1 MNSGHSASSTPAA
14 FLDDFATMSSFGATA
29 AGGVDREAAT
39 ADDGRTRRFLADLFD
54 RHGLTTTVDAVGN
67 MYGGVEFV
75 PGAPYV
81 LVGSHLDS
89 QPTAG
94 KYDGAYGVLA
104 AAHAVHQIKEHVERG
119 SVTPQFNL
127 AVVNWF
133 NEEGSRFSPS
143 LMGSGVFIGKFDA
156 DDILKV
162 TDRAGISVRDALS
175 DIGFHGDGTQLE
187 AVSYAEIHIEQG
199 PILEQEGRTIGIVT
213 ANWAARKYSITVH
226 GEQSHTGATHMSLRR
241 DALVGASRVVLAAR
255 ELTTKFDDGLLLA
268 SVGQFDV
275 EPNSPIVVPS
285 KVTMAID
292 IRSSDLDVL
301 EQAHEILLAAI
312 AEVTEVHV
320 SIDTSSLRPSTSY
333 QLEGVELAEEAAKDL
348 GLSYRRM
355 LTMAGHDSVNLK
367 DIVPTIMLFVPSVD
381 GISHSEKELTHDA
394 DLRDGVKMLTE
405 TVARMVRGDIGAIRT
420 AEFASTSHT
429 SP

>member
-1 MNSGHSASSTPAA
+1 MF
-14 FLDDFATMSSFGATA
+14 FLQDFEAMSRFGATA

-39 ADDGRTRRFLADLFD
+39 ADDGRTRRFLAAWFD
-54 RHGLTTTVDAVGN
+54 RHGLTTVVDSVGN
-67 MYGGVEFV
+67 MYGTVEFV

-104 AAHAVHQIKEHVERG
+104 AAHAAREIADRVEQG
-119 SVTPQFNL
+119 SLTPQFNV

-156 DDILKV
+156 ENILDV

-175 DIGFHGDGTQLE
+175 DIGFHGDGT
-187 AVSYAEIHIEQG
+187 APIAASYAEIHIEQG
-199 PILEQEGRTIGIVT
+199 PILEKEDTTIGIVT

-226 GEQSHTGATHMSLRR
+226 GEQSHTGATHMALRH
-241 DALVGASRVVLAAR
+241 DALVGASKIVVAAR

-292 IRSSDLDVL
+292 IRSSDPDVL
-301 EQAHEILLAAI
+301 EKAHAMLLDAI
-312 AEVTEVHV
+312 EQETEVQV
-320 SIDTSSLRPSTSY
+320 SINTSSLRPSTSY
-333 QLEGVELAEEAAKDL
+333 QGEGVELAEKAATDL

-355 LTMAGHDSVNLK
+355 LTMAGHDSVNMK
-367 DIVPTIMLFVPSVD
+367 DIVPTVMLFVPSVD
-381 GISHSEKELTHDA
+381 GISHSEKELTHD
-394 DLRDGVKMLTE
+394 DDMVDGVRMLTE
-405 TVARMVRGDIGAIRT
+405 TVARLVRGDIA
-420 AEFASTSHT
+420 TS
-429 SP
+429 

>member
-1 MNSGHSASSTPAA
+1 MG

-39 ADDGRTRRFLADLFD
+39 ADDGRTRRFLADWFD
-54 RHGLTTTVDAVGN
+54 RHGLTTTVDAIGN
-67 MYGGVEFV
+67 MYGSAEFV
-75 PGAPYV
+75 AGAPYV

-104 AAHAVHQIKEHVERG
+104 AAHAVHHLKEHVERG
-119 SVTPQFNL
+119 SLTPQFNL
-127 AVVNWF
+127 AAVNWF

-156 DDILKV
+156 DDILKL
-162 TDRAGISVRDALS
+162 TDRTGVSVRDALS
-175 DIGFHGDGTQLE
+175 DIGFHGNDSAPE

-199 PILEQEGRTIGIVT
+199 PILEQEGTTIGVVT

-226 GEQSHTGATHMSLRR
+226 GEQSHTGATHMALRH

-255 ELTTKFDDGLLLA
+255 ELTRKFDDGLLLA

-285 KVTMAID
+285 KVTMAVD
-292 IRSSDLDVL
+292 LRSSDPGVL
-301 EQAHEILLAAI
+301 EQAHEMLLAAI
-312 AEVTEVHV
+312 ADEVEVNV
-320 SIDTSSLRPSTSY
+320 SIDTSSSRPSTTY

-367 DIVPTIMLFVPSVD
+367 DIVPTVMLFVPSVD
-381 GISHSEKELTHDA
+381 GISHSEKELTRDE
-394 DLRDGVKMLTE
+394 DLLAGVKMLTE
-405 TVARMVRGDIGAIRT
+405 TVARMVRGDIGAAHP
-420 AEFASTSHT
+420 AELASSIHT
-429 SP
+429 SS

>member
-1 MNSGHSASSTPAA
+1 MT
-14 FLDDFATMSSFGATA
+14 FLDDFTAMSQFGATA
-29 AGGVDREAAT
+29 AGGVHREAAT
-39 ADDGRTRRFLADLFD
+39 ADDGRTRRFLADWFD
-54 RHGLTTTVDAVGN
+54 RHGFTTTVDAVGN
-67 MYGGVEFV
+67 MYGTVEFA

-104 AAHAVHQIKEHVERG
+104 AAHAAYEVAECVERG
-119 SVTPQFNL
+119 SVAPQFNL

-143 LMGSGVFIGKFDA
+143 LMGSGVFIGKFEA

-162 TDRAGISVRDALS
+162 TDRSGVSVRDALS
-175 DIGFHGDGTQLE
+175 NIGFHGNDSAPE
-187 AVSYAEIHIEQG
+187 AASYAEIHIEQG
-199 PILEQEGRTIGIVT
+199 PILESTGTTIGIVT

-226 GEQSHTGATHMSLRR
+226 GEQSHTGATHMALRH
-241 DALVGASRVVLAAR
+241 DALVGASRIVLAAR
-255 ELTTKFDDGLLLA
+255 DLTTQFPEEALLA
-268 SVGQFDV
+268 SVGEFDV

-292 IRSSDLDVL
+292 VRSSDPDVL
-301 EQAHEILLAAI
+301 EQAHNMLLAAI
-312 AEVTEVHV
+312 AQETEVHV
-320 SIDTSSLRPSTSY
+320 SIDSSALRPSTSY
-333 QLEGVELAEEAAKDL
+333 QSDAVELAEEAAKDL

-367 DIVPTIMLFVPSVD
+367 DIVPTVMLFVPSVD
-381 GISHSEKELTHDA
+381 GISHSEKELTRDS
-394 DLRDGVKMLTE
+394 DLVDGVTMLTE
-405 TVARMVRGDIGAIRT
+405 TVARMVRGDIGNVEAGNLEATELAGVGSRQT
-420 AEFASTSHT
+420 
-429 SP
+429 

>member
-1 MNSGHSASSTPAA
+1 MT

-39 ADDGRTRRFLADLFD
+39 ADDGRTRRFLADWFD
-54 RHGLTTTVDAVGN
+54 RHGLTTIVDAIGN
-67 MYGGVEFV
+67 MYGSVEFV

-104 AAHAVHQIKEHVERG
+104 AAHAVHHLKEHVERG
-119 SVTPQFNL
+119 SLTPQFNL
-127 AVVNWF
+127 AAVNWF

-156 DDILKV
+156 DEILKV

-175 DIGFHGDGTQLE
+175 DIGFHGIDPAPE

-199 PILEQEGRTIGIVT
+199 PILEKEGLRIGIVT

-226 GEQSHTGATHMSLRR
+226 GEQSHTGATHMALRH
-241 DALVGASRVVLAAR
+241 DALVGASRIVLAAR
-255 ELTTKFDDGLLLA
+255 ELTRNFDDGLLLA

-285 KVTMAID
+285 KVTMAVD
-292 IRSSDLDVL
+292 LRSSDPDVL
-301 EQAHEILLAAI
+301 EQAHEMLLAAI
-312 AEVTEVHV
+312 DEVTEVNV

-348 GLSYRRM
+348 GLSHRRM

-367 DIVPTIMLFVPSVD
+367 DIVPTVMLFVPSVD
-381 GISHSEKELTHDA
+381 GISHSEKELTRDE
-394 DLRDGVKMLTE
+394 DLLAGVKMLTE
-405 TVARMVRGDIGAIRT
+405 TVARMVRGDIGAAHP
-420 AEFASTSHT
+420 AEFANASHT
-429 SP
+429 SS

>member
-1 MNSGHSASSTPAA
+1 
-14 FLDDFATMSSFGATA
+14 MSSFGATA

-39 ADDGRTRRFLADLFD
+39 ADDGRTRRFLADWFD
-54 RHGLTTTVDAVGN
+54 RHGLTTIVDAIGN
-67 MYGGVEFV
+67 MYGSVEFV

-104 AAHAVHQIKEHVERG
+104 AAHAVHHLKEHVERG
-119 SVTPQFNL
+119 SLTPQFNL
-127 AVVNWF
+127 AAVNWF

-156 DDILKV
+156 DEILKV

-175 DIGFHGDGTQLE
+175 DIGFHGIDPAPE

-199 PILEQEGRTIGIVT
+199 PILEKEGLRIGIVT

-226 GEQSHTGATHMSLRR
+226 GEQSHTGATHMALRH
-241 DALVGASRVVLAAR
+241 DALVGASRIVLAAR
-255 ELTTKFDDGLLLA
+255 ELTRNFDDGLLLA

-285 KVTMAID
+285 KVTMAVD
-292 IRSSDLDVL
+292 LRSSDPDVL
-301 EQAHEILLAAI
+301 EQAHEMLLAAI
-312 AEVTEVHV
+312 DEVTEVNV

-348 GLSYRRM
+348 GLSHRRM

-367 DIVPTIMLFVPSVD
+367 DIVPTVMLFVPSVD
-381 GISHSEKELTHDA
+381 GISHSEKELTRDE
-394 DLRDGVKMLTE
+394 DLLAGVKMLTE
-405 TVARMVRGDIGAIRT
+405 TVARMVRGDIGAAHP
-420 AEFASTSHT
+420 AEFANASHT
-429 SP
+429 SS

>member
-1 MNSGHSASSTPAA
+1 MT
-14 FLDDFATMSSFGATA
+14 FLDDFATLSSFGATA
-29 AGGVDREAAT
+29 HGGVHREAAT
-39 ADDGRTRRFLADLFD
+39 ADDGRARRFLADWFD

-67 MYGGVEFV
+67 MYGSIEFV

-104 AAHAVHQIKEHVERG
+104 AAHAAYQVIECVERG

-162 TDRAGISVRDALS
+162 TDRDGITVRDALS
-175 DIGFHGDGTQLE
+175 NIGFHGDDQQPD

-199 PILEQEGRTIGIVT
+199 PILEQEGTTIGIVT

-226 GEQSHTGATHMSLRR
+226 GEQSHTGATHMALRH
-241 DALVGASRVVLAAR
+241 DALVGASKIVLAAR
-255 ELTTKFDDGLLLA
+255 ELTTRFPDGTLLA
-268 SVGQFDV
+268 SVGQFDI

-285 KVTMAID
+285 KVSMAID
-292 IRSSDLDVL
+292 VRSSDPDVL
-301 EQAHEILLAAI
+301 EQAHDMLLAAI
-312 AEVTEVHV
+312 AQETEVHV
-320 SIDTSSLRPSTSY
+320 SIDTSALRPSTSY
-333 QLEGVELAEEAAKDL
+333 QSEGVELAEEAAKDL
-348 GLSYRRM
+348 GLSHRRI

-367 DIVPTIMLFVPSVD
+367 DIVPTVMLFVPSVD
-381 GISHSEKELTHDA
+381 GISHSEKELTRDS
-394 DLRDGVKMLTE
+394 DLVDGVTMLTE
-405 TVARMVRGDIGAIRT
+405 TVARMVRGDIGVAK
-420 AEFASTSHT
+420 APELAGTSGVG
-429 SP
+429 SRQR

>member
-1 MNSGHSASSTPAA
+1 
-14 FLDDFATMSSFGATA
+14 MSRFGATA

-39 ADDGRTRRFLADLFD
+39 ADDGRTRRFLAAWFD
-54 RHGLTTTVDAVGN
+54 RHGLTTVVDSVGN
-67 MYGGVEFV
+67 MYGTVEFV

-104 AAHAVHQIKEHVERG
+104 AAHAAREIADRVEQG
-119 SVTPQFNL
+119 SLTPQFNV

-156 DDILKV
+156 ENILDV

-175 DIGFHGDGTQLE
+175 DIGFHGDGT
-187 AVSYAEIHIEQG
+187 APIAASYAEIHIEQG
-199 PILEQEGRTIGIVT
+199 PILEKEDTTIGIVT

-226 GEQSHTGATHMSLRR
+226 GEQSHTGATHMALRH
-241 DALVGASRVVLAAR
+241 DALVGASKIVVAAR

-292 IRSSDLDVL
+292 IRSSDPDVL
-301 EQAHEILLAAI
+301 EKAHAMLLDAI
-312 AEVTEVHV
+312 EQETEVQV
-320 SIDTSSLRPSTSY
+320 SINTSSLRPSTSY
-333 QLEGVELAEEAAKDL
+333 QGEGVELAEKAATDL

-355 LTMAGHDSVNLK
+355 LTMAGHDSVNMK
-367 DIVPTIMLFVPSVD
+367 DIVPTVMLFVPSVD
-381 GISHSEKELTHDA
+381 GISHSEKELTHD
-394 DLRDGVKMLTE
+394 DDMVDGVRMLTE
-405 TVARMVRGDIGAIRT
+405 TVARLVRGDIA
-420 AEFASTSHT
+420 TS
-429 SP
+429 

>member
-1 MNSGHSASSTPAA
+1 MG

-39 ADDGRTRRFLADLFD
+39 ADDGRTRRFLTDWFD
-54 RHGLTTTVDAVGN
+54 RHGLTTSVDAVGN
-67 MYGGVEFV
+67 IYGSVEFV
-75 PGAPYV
+75 PGAPHV

-104 AAHAVHQIKEHVERG
+104 AAHAVHHLKEHVERG
-119 SVTPQFNL
+119 SLTPQFNL
-127 AVVNWF
+127 AAVNWF

-175 DIGFHGDGTQLE
+175 DIGFHGNDGQPE
-187 AVSYAEIHIEQG
+187 AVAYAEIHIEQG
-199 PILEQEGRTIGIVT
+199 PILEKEGTTIGIVT

-226 GEQSHTGATHMSLRR
+226 GEQSHTGATHMALRR

-285 KVTMAID
+285 KVTLAVD
-292 IRSSDLDVL
+292 LRSSDPDVL
-301 EQAHEILLAAI
+301 EQAHEMLLAAI
-312 AEVTEVHV
+312 AEVPEVNV

-367 DIVPTIMLFVPSVD
+367 DVVPTVMLFVPSVD
-381 GISHSEKELTHDA
+381 GISHSEKELTHDE
-394 DLRDGVKMLTE
+394 DLLDGVKMLTE
-405 TVARMVRGDIGAIRT
+405 TVARMVRGDIGAAHT
-420 AEFASTSHT
+420 AELVNSIHT
-429 SP
+429 SS

>member
-1 MNSGHSASSTPAA
+1 MT
-14 FLDDFATMSSFGATA
+14 FLDDFAAMSQFGATA
-29 AGGVDREAAT
+29 AGGVHREAAT
-39 ADDGRTRRFLADLFD
+39 ADDGRTRKFLADWFD
-54 RHGLTTTVDAVGN
+54 RHGFTTTVDAVGN
-67 MYGGVEFV
+67 MYGTVELV
-75 PGAPYV
+75 PGAPCV

-104 AAHAVHQIKEHVERG
+104 AAYAVYEVAECVERG
-119 SVTPQFNL
+119 SVTSQFNL

-162 TDRAGISVRDALS
+162 TDRSGVSVQDALS
-175 DIGFHGDGTQLE
+175 DIGFHGDATPPE

-199 PILEQEGRTIGIVT
+199 PILENTGTTIGIVT

-226 GEQSHTGATHMSLRR
+226 GEQSHTGATHMALRH
-241 DALVGASRVVLAAR
+241 DALVGASRIVLAAR
-255 ELTTKFDDGLLLA
+255 ELTTQFPEQALLA
-268 SVGQFDV
+268 SVGEFDV

-292 IRSSDLDVL
+292 IRSSDPEVL
-301 EQAHEILLAAI
+301 EQAHEKLLAAVDSVN
-312 AEVTEVHV
+312 ADGEVWV
-320 SIDTSSLRPSTSY
+320 SIDTSALRPSTSY
-333 QLEGVELAEEAAKDL
+333 QIEGVELAEEAAESL
-348 GLSYRRM
+348 GLSCRRM

-367 DIVPTIMLFVPSVD
+367 DVVPTVMLFVPSVD
-381 GISHSEKELTHDA
+381 GISHSEKELTHDS
-394 DLRDGVKMLTE
+394 DLLDGVKMLAE
-405 TVARMVRGDIGAIRT
+405 TVARMVRGDIDVGRSSELAGASRT
-420 AEFASTSHT
+420 RA
-429 SP
+429 

>member
-1 MNSGHSASSTPAA
+1 MA
-14 FLDDFATMSSFGATA
+14 FLDDFAAMSQFGATA
-29 AGGVDREAAT
+29 AGGVHREAAT
-39 ADDGRTRRFLADLFD
+39 ADDGRTRRFLAAWFD
-54 RHGLTTTVDAVGN
+54 RHGFTTTVDAVGN
-67 MYGGVEFV
+67 MYGTVELV

-104 AAHAVHQIKEHVERG
+104 AAHAAYEVAECVERG

-162 TDRAGISVRDALS
+162 TDRSGISVQDALS
-175 DIGFHGDGTQLE
+175 DIGFHGSDAAPE
-187 AVSYAEIHIEQG
+187 AASYAEIHIEQG
-199 PILEQEGRTIGIVT
+199 PILENTGTTIGIVT

-226 GEQSHTGATHMSLRR
+226 GEQSHTGATHMALRH
-241 DALVGASRVVLAAR
+241 DALVGASRIVLAAR
-255 ELTTKFDDGLLLA
+255 DLTTQFPQEALLA
-268 SVGQFDV
+268 SVGEFDV

-292 IRSSDLDVL
+292 IRSSDPEVLD
-301 EQAHEILLAAI
+301 QAHDKLLAAI
-312 AEVTEVHV
+312 DSVNTDGEVRV
-320 SIDTSSLRPSTSY
+320 SIDTSALRPSTSY
-333 QLEGVELAEEAAKDL
+333 QTEGVELAEEAAESL
-348 GLSYRRM
+348 GLSCRRM

-367 DIVPTIMLFVPSVD
+367 DVVPTVMLFVPSVD
-381 GISHSEKELTHDA
+381 GISHSEKELTHDS
-394 DLRDGVKMLTE
+394 DLLDGVKMLAE
-405 TVARMVRGDIGAIRT
+405 TVARMVRGDIGVGRSSELAGTSRT
-420 AEFASTSHT
+420 RA
-429 SP
+429 

>member
-1 MNSGHSASSTPAA
+1 MQ
-14 FLDDFATMSSFGATA
+14 FIDDFNAMSQFGATA

-39 ADDGRTRRFLADLFD
+39 ADDGRTRRFLADWFD
-54 RHGLTTTVDAVGN
+54 RHGLTTIVDAVGN
-67 MYGGVEFV
+67 MYGTVEFV

-104 AAHAVHQIKEHVERG
+104 AAHAVQAIKEKVADG
-119 SVTPQFNL
+119 SLTPRFNV
-127 AVVNWF
+127 AAVNWF

-143 LMGSGVFIGKFDA
+143 LMGSGVYIGKFDA
-156 DDILKV
+156 ENILKV

-175 DIGFHGDGTQLE
+175 DIGFHGTGTQPE

-199 PILEQEGRTIGIVT
+199 PILEHEGTTIGIVT

-226 GEQSHTGATHMSLRR
+226 GEQSHTGATHMALRH
-241 DALVGASRVVLAAR
+241 DALVGASKIVVAAR
-255 ELTTKFDDGLLLA
+255 ELTKKFPDGLLLA

-292 IRSSDLDVL
+292 IRSSDPEVL
-301 EQAHEILLAAI
+301 EQAHAMLLDAI
-312 AEVTEVHV
+312 AEETEVQI
-320 SIDTSSLRPSTSY
+320 SIDTSALRPSTSY
-333 QLEGVELAEEAAKDL
+333 QTEGVELAEKAATDL
-348 GLSYRRM
+348 GLSYRTM
-355 LTMAGHDSVNLK
+355 LTMAGHDSVNMK
-367 DIVPTIMLFVPSVD
+367 DIVPTVMLFVPSVD

-394 DLRDGVKMLTE
+394 DLLDGVTMLTE
-405 TVARMVRGDIGAIRT
+405 TVARLVRGDL
-420 AEFASTSHT
+420 ETS
-429 SP
+429 S

>member
-1 MNSGHSASSTPAA
+1 
-14 FLDDFATMSSFGATA
+14 MSSFGATA

-39 ADDGRTRRFLADLFD
+39 ADDGRTRRFLADWFD
-54 RHGLTTTVDAVGN
+54 RHGLTTTVDAIGN
-67 MYGGVEFV
+67 MYGSAEFV
-75 PGAPYV
+75 AGAPYV

-104 AAHAVHQIKEHVERG
+104 AAHAVHHLKEHVERG
-119 SVTPQFNL
+119 SLTPQFNL
-127 AVVNWF
+127 AAVNWF

-175 DIGFHGDGTQLE
+175 DIGFHGTDTEPE

-199 PILEQEGRTIGIVT
+199 PILEQEGTTIGIVT

-226 GEQSHTGATHMSLRR
+226 GEQSHTGATHMALRH

-255 ELTTKFDDGLLLA
+255 ELTNKFDDGLLLA

-285 KVTMAID
+285 KVTMAVD
-292 IRSSDLDVL
+292 LRSSDPDVL
-301 EQAHEILLAAI
+301 AQAHEMLLAAI
-312 AEVTEVHV
+312 AEVTEVNV
-320 SIDTSSLRPSTSY
+320 NIDTSSLRPSTSY

-367 DIVPTIMLFVPSVD
+367 DIVPTVMLFVPSVD
-381 GISHSEKELTHDA
+381 GISHSEKELTRDE
-394 DLRDGVKMLTE
+394 DLLAGVKMLTE
-405 TVARMVRGDIGAIRT
+405 TVARMVRGDIGAAHP
-420 AEFASTSHT
+420 AEFANASHT
-429 SP
+429 SS

>member
-1 MNSGHSASSTPAA
+1 MP
-14 FLDDFATMSSFGATA
+14 FLDDFAAMSQFGATA
-29 AGGVDREAAT
+29 AGGVHREAAT
-39 ADDGRTRRFLADLFD
+39 ADDGRTRRFLADWFD
-54 RHGLTTTVDAVGN
+54 RHGFTTTVDAVGN
-67 MYGGVEFV
+67 MYGTVEFV

-104 AAHAVHQIKEHVERG
+104 AAHAAHEVAECIERG

-162 TDRAGISVRDALS
+162 TDRSGVSVRDALS
-175 DIGFHGDGTQLE
+175 DIGFHGNDNAPE
-187 AVSYAEIHIEQG
+187 AASYAEIHIEQG
-199 PILEQEGRTIGIVT
+199 PILENTGTTIGIVT

-226 GEQSHTGATHMSLRR
+226 GEQSHTGATHMALRH
-241 DALVGASRVVLAAR
+241 DALVGASRIVLAAR
-255 ELTTKFDDGLLLA
+255 DLTTQFPQEALLA
-268 SVGQFDV
+268 SVGEFDV

-292 IRSSDLDVL
+292 IRSSDPEIL
-301 EQAHEILLAAI
+301 EQAHEKMLAAI
-312 AEVTEVHV
+312 DSVNADGEVRV
-320 SIDTSSLRPSTSY
+320 SIDTSALRPSTSY
-333 QLEGVELAEEAAKDL
+333 QTEGVELAEEAAGSL
-348 GLSYRRM
+348 GLSCRRM

-367 DIVPTIMLFVPSVD
+367 DIVPTVMLFVPSVD
-381 GISHSEKELTHDA
+381 GISHSEKELTHDT
-394 DLRDGVKMLTE
+394 DLLDGVKMLAE
-405 TVARMVRGDIGAIRT
+405 TVARMVRGDIGVGRSSELAGTSRT
-420 AEFASTSHT
+420 RA
-429 SP
+429 

>member
-1 MNSGHSASSTPAA
+1 MHFMSDFDALSSI
-14 FLDDFATMSSFGATA
+14 GATA
-29 AGGVDREAAT
+29 NGGVHREAAT
-39 ADDGRTRRFLADLFD
+39 ADDGRTRRFLADWFD
-54 RHGLTTTVDAVGN
+54 RHGLTTVVDSVGN
-67 MYGGVEFV
+67 MFGTVEFV

-104 AAHAVHQIKEHVERG
+104 AAHAAHHIKEHVERG

-156 DDILKV
+156 EDILMA

-175 DIGFHGDGTQLE
+175 DIGFHGDGTAPE

-199 PILEQEGRTIGIVT
+199 PILETEGATIGIVS

-226 GEQSHTGATHMSLRR
+226 GEQSHTGATHMALRH
-241 DALVGASRVVLAAR
+241 DALVGASKIVLAAR
-255 ELTTKFDDGLLLA
+255 ELTTQFPDGLLLA

-275 EPNSPIVVPS
+275 EPNSH
-285 KVTMAID
+285 M
-292 IRSSDLDVL
+292 
-301 EQAHEILLAAI
+301 LLAAI
-312 AEVTEVHV
+312 AQETEVHI
-320 SIDTSSLRPSTSY
+320 SIDTSALRPSTSY
-333 QLEGVELAEEAAKDL
+333 QSEGVELAEEAAKDL

-367 DIVPTIMLFVPSVD
+367 DIVPTVMLFVPSVD
-381 GISHSEKELTHDA
+381 GISHSEKELTREN
-394 DLRDGVKMLTE
+394 DLLDGVRMLTE
-405 TVARMVRGDIGAIRT
+405 TVARMVRGDIGDVKAT
-420 AEFASTSHT
+420 ELTSVGSRQT
-429 SP
+429 

>member
-1 MNSGHSASSTPAA
+1 
-14 FLDDFATMSSFGATA
+14 MSEFGATA
-29 AGGVDREAAT
+29 AGGVHREAAT
-39 ADDGRTRRFLADLFD
+39 ADDGRTRRFLADWFD
-54 RHGLTTTVDAVGN
+54 RHGFTTTVDSVGN
-67 MYGGVEFV
+67 MYGTVEFV
-75 PGAPYV
+75 PGAQYV

-104 AAHAVHQIKEHVERG
+104 AAYAAREVADCVERG

-162 TDRAGISVRDALS
+162 TDRSGVSVRDALS
-175 DIGFHGDGTQLE
+175 DIGFHGDAKPPE

-199 PILEQEGRTIGIVT
+199 PILEQEGTTIGIVT

-226 GEQSHTGATHMSLRR
+226 GEQSHTGATHMALRH

-255 ELTTKFDDGLLLA
+255 ELTTQFPEQALLA
-268 SVGQFDV
+268 SVGEFDV

-285 KVTMAID
+285 TVTMAID
-292 IRSSDLDVL
+292 IRSPDPDVL
-301 EQAHEILLAAI
+301 EQAHGLLLAAI
-312 AEVTEVHV
+312 DAVDADGEVHV
-320 SIDTSSLRPSTSY
+320 SIDTSALRPSTSY
-333 QLEGVELAEEAAKDL
+333 QVEGVELAEQAAEDL
-348 GLSYRRM
+348 GLSCRQM

-367 DIVPTIMLFVPSVD
+367 DIVPTVMLFVPSVD
-381 GISHSEKELTHDA
+381 GISHSEKELTHDS
-394 DLRDGVKMLTE
+394 DLLDGVKMLAE
-405 TVARMVRGDIGAIRT
+405 TVARLVRGDIGVGRSSELAG
-420 AEFASTSHT
+420 TSRARA
-429 SP
+429 

>member
-1 MNSGHSASSTPAA
+1 MHFMSDFDTVSSI
-14 FLDDFATMSSFGATA
+14 GATA
-29 AGGVDREAAT
+29 NGGVHREAAT
-39 ADDGRTRRFLADLFD
+39 ADDGRTRRFLADWFD
-54 RHGLTTTVDAVGN
+54 RHGLTTVVDSVGN
-67 MYGGVEFV
+67 MFGTVEFV

-89 QPTAG
+89 RPTAG

-104 AAHAVHQIKEHVERG
+104 AAHAAYQVIECVERG

-156 DDILKV
+156 EDILKA
-162 TDRAGISVRDALS
+162 TDRAGIGVRDALS
-175 DIGFHGDGTQLE
+175 NIGFHGNGTPPE
-187 AVSYAEIHIEQG
+187 TVSYAEIHIEQG
-199 PILEQEGRTIGIVT
+199 PILETEGATIGIVT

-226 GEQSHTGATHMSLRR
+226 GEQSHTGATHMALRH
-241 DALVGASRVVLAAR
+241 DALVGASKVVLATR
-255 ELTTKFDDGLLLA
+255 ELTTQFPDGLLLA

-292 IRSSDLDVL
+292 VRSSDPDVL
-301 EQAHEILLAAI
+301 EQAHDMLLAAI
-312 AEVTEVHV
+312 AQETEVHI
-320 SIDTSSLRPSTSY
+320 SIDTSALRPSTRY
-333 QLEGVELAEEAAKDL
+333 QSEGVELAEEAAKDL

-367 DIVPTIMLFVPSVD
+367 DVVPTVMLFVPSVD
-381 GISHSEKELTHDA
+381 GISHSEKELTRES
-394 DLRDGVKMLTE
+394 DLLDGVKMLTE
-405 TVARMVRGDIGAIRT
+405 TVARMVRGDIGDVKAT
-420 AEFASTSHT
+420 ELTSVGSRQT
-429 SP
+429 

>member
-1 MNSGHSASSTPAA
+1 MD

-39 ADDGRTRRFLADLFD
+39 ADDGRTRRFLADWFD

-67 MYGGVEFV
+67 MYGSVEFV

-104 AAHAVHQIKEHVERG
+104 AAHAVHHLKEHVERG
-119 SVTPQFNL
+119 SLTPQFNL
-127 AVVNWF
+127 AAVNWF

-156 DDILKV
+156 ENILKV

-175 DIGFHGDGTQLE
+175 DIGFHGIDPAPE

-199 PILEQEGRTIGIVT
+199 PILEREGLSIGIVT

-226 GEQSHTGATHMSLRR
+226 GEQSHTGATHMALRH
-241 DALVGASRVVLAAR
+241 DALVGASRIVLAAR
-255 ELTTKFDDGLLLA
+255 ELTSKFDEGLLLA

-285 KVTMAID
+285 KVTMAVD
-292 IRSSDLDVL
+292 LRSSDPGVL
-301 EQAHEILLAAI
+301 EQAHEMLLAAI
-312 AEVTEVHV
+312 AEVNQVNV

-333 QLEGVELAEEAAKDL
+333 QLEGVELAEGAAKDL
-348 GLSYRRM
+348 GLSHRRM

-367 DIVPTIMLFVPSVD
+367 DIVPTVMLFVPSVD
-381 GISHSEKELTHDA
+381 GISHSEKELTREE
-394 DLRDGVKMLTE
+394 DLLDGVKMLTE
-405 TVARMVRGDIGAIRT
+405 TVARMVRGDIGAAHP
-420 AEFASTSHT
+420 AEFANASHT
-429 SP
+429 SS

>member
-1 MNSGHSASSTPAA
+1 MA
-14 FLDDFATMSSFGATA
+14 FLDDFAAMSQFGATA
-29 AGGVDREAAT
+29 PGGVHREAAT
-39 ADDGRTRRFLADLFD
+39 ADDGRTRRFLADWFD
-54 RHGLTTTVDAVGN
+54 RHGFTTTVDAVGN
-67 MYGGVEFV
+67 MYGTVELV

-104 AAHAVHQIKEHVERG
+104 AAHAAYEVAECVERG

-162 TDRAGISVRDALS
+162 TDRSGVSVRDALS
-175 DIGFHGDGTQLE
+175 DIGFHGNDDAPE
-187 AVSYAEIHIEQG
+187 AASYAEIHIEQG
-199 PILEQEGRTIGIVT
+199 PILENTGTTIGIVT

-226 GEQSHTGATHMSLRR
+226 GEQSHTGATHMALRH
-241 DALVGASRVVLAAR
+241 DALVGASRIVLAVR
-255 ELTTKFDDGLLLA
+255 ELTTQFPEQALLA
-268 SVGQFDV
+268 SVGEFDV

-292 IRSSDLDVL
+292 IRSSDPEVL
-301 EQAHEILLAAI
+301 EQAHEKMLAAI
-312 AEVTEVHV
+312 DSVNADGEVRV
-320 SIDTSSLRPSTSY
+320 SIDTSALRPSTSY
-333 QLEGVELAEEAAKDL
+333 QIEGVELAEEAAESL
-348 GLSYRRM
+348 GLSCRRM

-367 DIVPTIMLFVPSVD
+367 DVVPTVMLFVPSVD
-381 GISHSEKELTHDA
+381 GISHSEKELTHDT
-394 DLRDGVKMLTE
+394 DLLDGMKMLAE
-405 TVARMVRGDIGAIRT
+405 TVARMVRGDIGVGLPVELAGTKGTR
-420 AEFASTSHT
+420 
-429 SP
+429 

>member
-1 MNSGHSASSTPAA
+1 MA
-14 FLDDFATMSSFGATA
+14 FLDDFQTMSSFGATA
-29 AGGVDREAAT
+29 AGGVHREAAT
-39 ADDGRTRRFLADLFD
+39 ADDGRTRRFLADWFD
-54 RHGLTTTVDAVGN
+54 RHGFTTTVDVVGN
-67 MYGGVEFV
+67 MYGTVEFV
-75 PGAPYV
+75 SGAPYV

-104 AAHAVHQIKEHVERG
+104 AAYAAHEVAECVERG

-162 TDRAGISVRDALS
+162 TDRRGVSVRDALS
-175 DIGFHGDGTQLE
+175 DIGFHGGSTPPDS
-187 AVSYAEIHIEQG
+187 VSYAEIHIEQG
-199 PILEQEGRTIGIVT
+199 PILEQEGTTIGIVT

-226 GEQSHTGATHMSLRR
+226 GEQSHTGATHMALRH
-241 DALVGASRVVLAAR
+241 DALVGASRIVLAAR
-255 ELTTKFDDGLLLA
+255 ELTTRFPEQALLA
-268 SVGQFDV
+268 SVGEFDI

-292 IRSSDLDVL
+292 IRSSDPDVL
-301 EQAHEILLAAI
+301 EQAHAMLLAAI
-312 AEVTEVHV
+312 AAVDADGEVQV
-320 SIDTSSLRPSTSY
+320 SIDTSALRPSTSY
-333 QLEGVELAEEAAKDL
+333 QVEGVELAEAAAQDL
-348 GLSYRRM
+348 GLSCRRM

-367 DIVPTIMLFVPSVD
+367 DIVPTVMLFVPSVD
-381 GISHSEKELTHDA
+381 GISHSEKELTHDT
-394 DLRDGVKMLTE
+394 DLLDGVKMLAE
-405 TVARMVRGDIGAIRT
+405 TVARMVRGEIGVGRSSELAGMEGAR
-420 AEFASTSHT
+420 
-429 SP
+429 

>member
-1 MNSGHSASSTPAA
+1 MS
-14 FLDDFATMSSFGATA
+14 FIQDFQTMSEFGATA
-29 AGGVDREAAT
+29 AGGVERQAAS
-39 ADDGRTRRFLADLFD
+39 ADDGRTRRFLADWCG

-67 MYGGVEFV
+67 MYGAKEFV

-104 AAHAVHQIKEHVERG
+104 AAYAVHEVAECVERG
-119 SVTPQFNL
+119 SLTPQFNI
-127 AVVNWF
+127 AAVNWF

-162 TDRAGISVRDALS
+162 TDRAGVSVRDALS
-175 DIGFHGDGTQLE
+175 DIGFHGDDPQPE

-199 PILEQEGRTIGIVT
+199 PILEKEGTTIGIVT

-226 GEQSHTGATHMSLRR
+226 GEQSHTGATHMALRH
-241 DALVGASRVVLAAR
+241 DALVGASRIVLAAR
-255 ELTTKFDDGLLLA
+255 ELTTKFPPEALLA
-268 SVGQFDV
+268 SVGQFDM

-292 IRSSDLDVL
+292 LRSSDPEIL
-301 EQAHEILLAAI
+301 EQAHEMLLEAI
-312 AEVTEVHV
+312 AEETETNI
-320 SIDTSSLRPSTSY
+320 SIDTLSLRPSTSY
-333 QLEGVELAEEAAKDL
+333 QLAGVELAEESAQAL

-367 DIVPTIMLFVPSVD
+367 DIVPTVMLFVPSVD
-381 GISHSEKELTHDA
+381 GISHSEKELTHDN
-394 DLRDGVKMLTE
+394 DMLDGVKMLTE
-405 TVARMVRGDIGAIRT
+405 TVARMVRGDIGSSHT
-420 AEFASTSHT
+420 AELAGSSHT
-429 SP
+429 SS

>member
-1 MNSGHSASSTPAA
+1 MP
-14 FLDDFATMSSFGATA
+14 FLQDFDVMSSFGATA

-39 ADDGRTRRFLADLFD
+39 ADDGRTRRFLADWFD
-54 RHGLTTTVDAVGN
+54 RHGLTTVVDSVGN
-67 MYGGVEFV
+67 MYGTIEFV

-104 AAHAVHQIKEHVERG
+104 AAYAAREIADRVEQG
-119 SVTPQFNL
+119 SLTPQFNV
-127 AVVNWF
+127 AAVNWF

-156 DDILKV
+156 ENILNV

-175 DIGFHGDGTQLE
+175 DIGFHGDGTAPQ
-187 AVSYAEIHIEQG
+187 AASYAEIHIEQG
-199 PILEQEGRTIGIVT
+199 PILEEEDTTIGIVT

-226 GEQSHTGATHMSLRR
+226 GEQSHTGATHMALRH
-241 DALVGASRVVLAAR
+241 DALVGASKLVVAAR
-255 ELTTKFDDGLLLA
+255 ELTNQFPDGLLLA

-292 IRSSDLDVL
+292 IRSSDPDVL
-301 EQAHEILLAAI
+301 EQAHAMLLDAI
-312 AEVTEVHV
+312 AQEKEVRI

-333 QLEGVELAEEAAKDL
+333 QSEGVELAEKAATDL

-355 LTMAGHDSVNLK
+355 LTMAGHDSVNMK
-367 DIVPTIMLFVPSVD
+367 DIVPTVMLFVPSVD
-381 GISHSEKELTHDA
+381 GISHSEKELTHDG
-394 DLRDGVKMLTE
+394 DMVDGVRMLTE
-405 TVARMVRGDIGAIRT
+405 TVARLVRGDIA
-420 AEFASTSHT
+420 TS
-429 SP
+429 

>member
-1 MNSGHSASSTPAA
+1 MG

-39 ADDGRTRRFLADLFD
+39 ADDGRTRRFLADWFD

-67 MYGGVEFV
+67 MYGSVEFV

-104 AAHAVHQIKEHVERG
+104 AAHAVHHLKEHVDRG
-119 SVTPQFNL
+119 SLTPQFNL
-127 AVVNWF
+127 AAVNWF

-156 DDILKV
+156 DEILKV

-175 DIGFHGDGTQLE
+175 DIGFHGIDSAPE

-199 PILEQEGRTIGIVT
+199 PILEKEGTTIGIVT

-226 GEQSHTGATHMSLRR
+226 GEQSHTGATHMALRH
-241 DALVGASRVVLAAR
+241 DALVGASRIVLAAR
-255 ELTTKFDDGLLLA
+255 ELTSKFDDGLLLA

-285 KVTMAID
+285 KVTMAVD
-292 IRSSDLDVL
+292 LRSSDPGVL
-301 EQAHEILLAAI
+301 EQAHEMLLAAI
-312 AEVTEVHV
+312 AEVNQVNV

-333 QLEGVELAEEAAKDL
+333 QLEGVELAEGAAKDL
-348 GLSYRRM
+348 GLSHRRM

-367 DIVPTIMLFVPSVD
+367 DIVPTVMLFVPSVD
-381 GISHSEKELTHDA
+381 GISHSEKELTREE
-394 DLRDGVKMLTE
+394 DLLDGVKMLTE
-405 TVARMVRGDIGAIRT
+405 TVARMVRGDIGAAHP
-420 AEFASTSHT
+420 AEFANASHT
-429 SP
+429 SS

>member
-1 MNSGHSASSTPAA
+1 
-14 FLDDFATMSSFGATA
+14 MSQFGATA
-29 AGGVDREAAT
+29 PGGVHREAAT
-39 ADDGRTRRFLADLFD
+39 ADDGRTRRFLADWFD
-54 RHGLTTTVDAVGN
+54 RHGFTTTVDAVGN
-67 MYGGVEFV
+67 MYGTVELV

-104 AAHAVHQIKEHVERG
+104 AAHAAYEVAECVERG

-162 TDRAGISVRDALS
+162 TDRSGVSVRDALS
-175 DIGFHGDGTQLE
+175 DIGFHGNDDAPE
-187 AVSYAEIHIEQG
+187 AASYAEIHIEQG
-199 PILEQEGRTIGIVT
+199 PILENTGTTIGIVT

-226 GEQSHTGATHMSLRR
+226 GEQSHTGATHMALRH
-241 DALVGASRVVLAAR
+241 DALVGASRIVLAVR
-255 ELTTKFDDGLLLA
+255 ELTTQFPEQALLA
-268 SVGQFDV
+268 SVGEFDV

-292 IRSSDLDVL
+292 IRSSDPEVL
-301 EQAHEILLAAI
+301 EQAHEKMLAAI
-312 AEVTEVHV
+312 DSVNADGEVRV
-320 SIDTSSLRPSTSY
+320 SIDTSALRPSTSY
-333 QLEGVELAEEAAKDL
+333 QIEGVELAEEAAESL
-348 GLSYRRM
+348 GLSCRRM

-367 DIVPTIMLFVPSVD
+367 DVVPTVMLFVPSVD
-381 GISHSEKELTHDA
+381 GISHSEKELTHDT
-394 DLRDGVKMLTE
+394 DLLDGMKMLAE
-405 TVARMVRGDIGAIRT
+405 TVARMVRGDIGVGLPVELAGTKGTR
-420 AEFASTSHT
+420 
-429 SP
+429 